1 MVKNKQRKGKK
12 VISKIITIAC
22 LAVFIYA
29 SHGLI
34 SVYIDYKQNR
44 SMLSD
49 VQDTYY
55 NVASAETVKPHDQ
68 TEAKGVRTGFDA
80 LLEQNENVVGWIT
93 IDGTHIDYP
102 ILQSDNNIDYLTE
115 NYNGQSSIAGS
126 IFMDYRNDI
135 EDTELNTVIYGH
147 RMKDGSMFQDLIK
160 FLDEDFFR
168 THQTF
173 TYDTL
178 YDSYEAEIFAVYN
191 TLIDFNYIK
200 TDFGSE
206 AEYSELLQNIQ
217 DKSRFATDIELD
229 NEDQILTLS
238 TCDYEMD
245 PNDGRLVVQA
255 KLTKK

>member
-1 MVKNKQRKGKK
+1 
-12 VISKIITIAC
+12 ISS
-22 LAVFIYA
+22 LAAFIYA
-29 SHGLI
+29 SQGLI
-34 SVYIDYKQNR
+34 SVYIEHIQNR
-44 SMLSD
+44 SMLRE
-49 VQDTYY
+49 VQDRYY
-55 NVASAETVKPHDQ
+55 NVTSPETVQKNDR
-68 TEAKGVRTGFDA
+68 TEAKVDRTGYDE
-80 LLEQNENVVGWIT
+80 LLEQNENEVDCIE
-93 IDGTHIDYP
+93 IDGTQSDYT